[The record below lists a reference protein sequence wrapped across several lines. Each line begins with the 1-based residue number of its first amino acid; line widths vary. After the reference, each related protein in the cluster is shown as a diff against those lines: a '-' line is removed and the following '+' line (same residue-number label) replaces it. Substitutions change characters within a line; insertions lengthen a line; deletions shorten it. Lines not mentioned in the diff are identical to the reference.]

1 VDAMRAAV
9 RKHFVCGVEHQA
21 VDHIKIFVSGSIAT
35 LPLDSE
41 PWRSYFTKEEI
52 FVAAEEAHRMKKPVA
67 AHCHGGEGADW
78 CIEAGID
85 SIEHGAWLS
94 LLQLEKMAAKGIAWV
109 PTLAIIFKPRPP
121 EHPRIMAKR
130 EDAQKRLKE
139 NIRKALEMG
148 VKIVAGTDNLHGML
162 WNELQWM
169 VNFGMPP
176 MAALLTATKGAA
188 ELCRKGETIG
198 TIEPGKFAD
207 LIAVKDDPLSD
218 ISCLKNVIFVMKD
231 GKRYELPE

>member
-1 VDAMRAAV
+1 
-9 RKHFVCGVEHQA
+9 
-21 VDHIKIFVSGSIAT
+21 
-35 LPLDSE
+35 
-41 PWRSYFTKEEI
+41 
-52 FVAAEEAHRMKKPVA
+52 
-67 AHCHGGEGADW
+67 
-78 CIEAGID
+78 
-85 SIEHGAWLS
+85 
-94 LLQLEKMAAKGIAWV
+94 
-109 PTLAIIFKPRPP
+109 
-121 EHPRIMAKR
+121 
-130 EDAQKRLKE
+130 LKE

-231 GKRYELPE
+231 GKRYELSE